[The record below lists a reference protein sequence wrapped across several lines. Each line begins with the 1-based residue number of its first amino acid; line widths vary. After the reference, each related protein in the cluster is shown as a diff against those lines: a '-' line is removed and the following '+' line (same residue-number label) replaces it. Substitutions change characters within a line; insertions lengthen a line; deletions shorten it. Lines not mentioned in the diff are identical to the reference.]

1 MPEAI
6 TFQCPLST
14 VVMAGDGD
22 AVGLRS
28 ELLRA
33 NDLRFDATRKMSGA
47 TLHTVESDYL
57 LRSQSG
63 KQHDERSST
72 ENESRDRADRLTSAA
87 PPPGHRPARDH
98 KGRLCLG

>member
-1 MPEAI
+1 MLSLGRISYLIHRYVLVRNNARSNSAHHASILNPITQMPEAI

-33 NDLRFDATRKMSGA
+33 NDLRFDATRKMSQVTG
-47 TLHTVESDYL
+47 
-57 LRSQSG
+57 
-63 KQHDERSST
+63 ST
-72 ENESRDRADRLTSAA
+72 N
-87 PPPGHRPARDH
+87 
-98 KGRLCLG
+98 